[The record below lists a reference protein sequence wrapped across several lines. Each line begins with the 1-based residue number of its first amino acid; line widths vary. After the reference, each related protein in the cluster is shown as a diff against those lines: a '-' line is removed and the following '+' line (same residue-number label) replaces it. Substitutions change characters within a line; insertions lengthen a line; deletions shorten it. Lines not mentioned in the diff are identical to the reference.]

1 MAATLQLA
9 TPSRTD
15 PLVERSDESVISA
28 LDARGLVYSLIFV
41 EEYTKPRL
49 TVNDDQYGFIA
60 EYIGASDILSNLDNV
75 EQYVRDRADAPSTTF
90 QIVSAMY
97 GPGGTWQTADVIR
110 GDGFASEEEAIT
122 ALFESLADHV
132 THGIRKR
139 EYRSEHYDGF
149 TRYFIRPSNWWA
161 TLETLTPAA
170 DDVMRAPDTY

>member
-28 LDARGLVYSLIFV
+28 LEARGLVYSLIFV

-75 EQYVRDRADAPSTTF
+75 EQYVRDREDAPSTTF
-90 QIVSAMY
+90 QTVSAIY
-97 GPGGTWQTADVIR
+97 DSDGTWQTANVTADDFV
-110 GDGFASEEEAIT
+110 SEEDAIT
-122 ALFESLADHV
+122 WLFEHLAEHV

-161 TLETLTPAA
+161 TLETLTPAT